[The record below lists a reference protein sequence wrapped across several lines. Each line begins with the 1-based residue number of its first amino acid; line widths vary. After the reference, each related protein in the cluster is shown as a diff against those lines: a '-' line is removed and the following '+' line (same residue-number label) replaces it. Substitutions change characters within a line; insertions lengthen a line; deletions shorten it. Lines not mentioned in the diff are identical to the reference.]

1 MHRKWLVNRTNPEYV
16 KYLSK
21 SASISPVLAQIF
33 INRGMKTPEEISYF
47 LNPHISQISDPFD
60 IQGMSVAVARIM
72 AASIKGEKV
81 LVHGDYDVDGLSATA
96 IVLKALKILG
106 IDCHYFIPN
115 RMEHGYGFNLSSVKN
130 AKQTGAALIITVDCG
145 ITSFE
150 AAARCKK
157 EGIDVIITDHHEPIR
172 SQNENPTSP
181 PFAKG
186 GLASLKIP
194 SPSGGEG
201 QGRGESLD
209 TDFLLP
215 DALAVINPKISNL
228 KSQVS
233 DLSGAGVAFKLAQA
247 LCSASEQWAVPAHR
261 HYQQTPTL
269 CTDTINCLLALA
281 ALGTMADVVPLTGE
295 NRLIVKEG
303 MKLIE
308 NGAGPGLNALKK
320 VSGLE
325 KRMLKPGLLSFTIIP
340 RINAA
345 GRISDSNNVV
355 KLLLTDSED
364 EAIDISLW
372 LDKLNSERQR
382 LEEEVYQEA
391 LCKLN
396 SKGAGPVIVLSS
408 EGWHQGVIGIV
419 ASRLAEAFYRPAF
432 VISIEGHIARGSA
445 RSIPSFNICKALA
458 GCREFLVRFGGHKQA
473 AGLELETRAITSF
486 EECINKIGE
495 EILTGKDFI
504 SSLEIDADV
513 DFSDINFNLA
523 KELEML
529 EPFGFGNS
537 EPLLGAK
544 RLEVLYPKIVKNN
557 HLKMK
562 LRQKNQ
568 SIDAIGFDMA
578 AFFDRLNSTGSTAVD
593 AVFTPS
599 INEWEGSRYLQLNL
613 KALRPSL

>member
-1 MHRKWLVNRTNPEYV
+1 MHRRWLVNRTNPEYI

-21 SASISPVLAQIF
+21 NASISPVLAQIF

-47 LNPHISQISDPFD
+47 LNPHLSQISDPFD

-150 AAARCKK
+150 AAARCKN

-172 SQNENPTSP
+172 SRKPEVGSQNEKPPSP

-194 SPSGGEG
+194 SPSRGEG
-201 QGRGESLD
+201 KGGAESLD
-209 TDFLLP
+209 NDFLVP
-215 DALAVINPKISNL
+215 DAIAVINPKISDPQ
-228 KSQVS
+228 SS
-233 DLSGAGVAFKLAQA
+233 ISHLSGAGIAFKLAQA
-247 LCSASEQWAVPAHR
+247 LLMMQ
-261 HYQQTPTL
+261 
-269 CTDTINCLLALA
+269 DTRSTMHDFLDLA

-325 KRMLKPGLLSFTIIP
+325 KRRLKPGLLSFTIIP

-382 LEEEVYQEA
+382 IEEEVYQEA

>member
-21 SASISPVLAQIF
+21 SASISPVLARIF

-115 RMEHGYGFNLSSVKN
+115 RMEHGYGFNLSSVKY

-172 SQNENPTSP
+172 SQNENPPSP

-186 GLASLKIP
+186 GLAFLKIP
-194 SPSGGEG
+194 SPSRGKG
-201 QGRGESLD
+201 QGSGESLD
-209 TDFLLP
+209 NDFLLP
-215 DALAVINPKISNL
+215 DAIAVINPKISD
-228 KSQVS
+228 SQS
-233 DLSGAGVAFKLAQA
+233 SISHLSGAGIAFKLAQA
-247 LCSASEQWAVPAHR
+247 LLMMQ
-261 HYQQTPTL
+261 
-269 CTDTINCLLALA
+269 DTRYTMHDFLDLA

-303 MKLIE
+303 MKLLE
-308 NGAGPGLNALKK
+308 NGAGPWLNALKK
-320 VSGLE
+320 VSGIE

-473 AGLELETRAITSF
+473 AGLELETRDITSF

-495 EILTGKDFI
+495 ENLTGKDFI

-544 RLEVLYPKIVKNN
+544 KLEVLYPKIVKNN

>member
-1 MHRKWLVNRTNPEYV
+1 MHRRWLVNRTNPEYI

-21 SASISPVLAQIF
+21 NASISPVLAQIF

-47 LNPHISQISDPFD
+47 LNPHLSQISDPFD

-150 AAARCKK
+150 AAARCKN

-172 SQNENPTSP
+172 SRKPEVGSQNEKPPSP

-194 SPSGGEG
+194 SPSRGEG
-201 QGRGESLD
+201 KGGAESLD
-209 TDFLLP
+209 NDFLVP
-215 DALAVINPKISNL
+215 DAIAVINPKISD
-228 KSQVS
+228 SQS
-233 DLSGAGVAFKLAQA
+233 SISHLSGAGIAFKLAQA
-247 LCSASEQWAVPAHR
+247 LLMMQ
-261 HYQQTPTL
+261 
-269 CTDTINCLLALA
+269 DTRYTMHDFLDLA

-320 VSGLE
+320 VSGIE
-325 KRMLKPGLLSFTIIP
+325 KRRLKPSLLSFTVIP

-382 LEEEVYQEA
+382 IEEEVYQEA